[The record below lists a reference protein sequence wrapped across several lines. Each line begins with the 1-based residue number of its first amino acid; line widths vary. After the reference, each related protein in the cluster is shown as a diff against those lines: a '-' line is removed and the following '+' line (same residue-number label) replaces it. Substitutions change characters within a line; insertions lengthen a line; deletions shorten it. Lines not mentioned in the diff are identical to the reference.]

1 MPTQSRVHV
10 NLTGFIAFFMLVHCG
25 WCWLWFRV
33 WGCMRVNYNEVW
45 ASLNFCLHGTAQI
58 RSSEPKNE
66 LNHEMFFEIQNTSFY
81 LLQVNEGSL
90 DLFVREKEK

>member
-1 MPTQSRVHV
+1 
-10 NLTGFIAFFMLVHCG
+10 
-25 WCWLWFRV
+25 
-33 WGCMRVNYNEVW
+33 MRVNYNEVW

-66 LNHEMFFEIQNTSFY
+66 LNHEMVFEIQNTSFY